1 MHIMEQLT
9 TITIAKDYLGFAAA
23 HFTIFSASSRERLH
37 GHGYRLSIRMVTP
50 VADDGLSF
58 DYNVVKTAA
67 REQCDALDEYM
78 LLPAH
83 SPHLQIEDDGD
94 NYRVRHGDDWMQF
107 LKSDTLLLPIRN
119 ITIEELSRYLLERL
133 LEVPEI
139 ASADIRELEIGVSS
153 GSQQWGASSWRA
165 TTEDPA

>member
-1 MHIMEQLT
+1 MEQLT

-23 HFTIFSASSRERLH
+23 HFTIFSATSRERLH

-50 VADDGLSF
+50 VGEDGLSF

-83 SPHLQIEDDGD
+83 SPHLEIEDDGE
-94 NYRVRHGDDWMQF
+94 NYRVRHHEDWMQF
-107 LKSDTLLLPIRN
+107 LKSDTLLLPVRN
-119 ITIEELSRYLLERL
+119 ITIEELSHYLLAQL
-133 LEVPEI
+133 LAVPEI
-139 ASADIRELEIGVSS
+139 ANADIRELEVGVSS
-153 GSQQWGASSWRA
+153 GSQQWGASIWRA
-165 TTEDPA
+165 DSEHKP